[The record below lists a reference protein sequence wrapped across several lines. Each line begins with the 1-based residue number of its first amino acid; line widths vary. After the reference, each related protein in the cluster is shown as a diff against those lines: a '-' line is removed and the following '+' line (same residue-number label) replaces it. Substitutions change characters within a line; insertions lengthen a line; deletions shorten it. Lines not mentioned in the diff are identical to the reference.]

1 MDKQLLKTDEMQT
14 AGLPKL
20 IAKYSVITF
29 CALFFN
35 EFYNIIDTL
44 FVSRGVGDNAMGGVS
59 IIFPFMM
66 IQGAVSQTIGSGTA
80 TIVSRLLGKRE
91 YEKAG
96 SATANAML
104 AFYTTSILI
113 TAAGLIFITPLLRL
127 FGATEDIMPYAK
139 EYFTIILVGNVFS
152 TGFSSIIRA
161 EGKMVYSLLIW
172 LIPTAVNISL
182 DALFIYVLDMGVKGA
197 ALATV
202 MSYFTSFVMCVIFF
216 RKISV
221 QRFDRIKIELKML
234 WEIITLGVPMLLQL
248 GSISILFMIINH
260 VLSSAGGTLSVNTFA
275 YVSKILSF
283 AIVPFNA
290 VAAAISP
297 IISFNYG
304 AGELK
309 RINKTF
315 NISVFMC
322 EIYSVIGITA
332 AFTLSEIFIKIFT
345 ADSQIISQGAYAL
358 KILSFALPTVPFTI
372 ITGIYFQ
379 ALGQK
384 VKALF
389 TNSLIL
395 VVFIL
400 SIAVLIKMKGI
411 DGVYFAVV
419 SAGLLSGAASMI
431 LKRVNQKRI

>member
-66 IQGAVSQTIGSGTA
+66 IQGAVSQTIGSGAA

-152 TGFSSIIRA
+152 TGFS
-161 EGKMVYSLLIW
+161 
-172 LIPTAVNISL
+172 
-182 DALFIYVLDMGVKGA
+182 GA
-197 ALATV
+197 
-202 MSYFTSFVMCVIFF
+202 
-216 RKISV
+216 
-221 QRFDRIKIELKML
+221 
-234 WEIITLGVPMLLQL
+234 
-248 GSISILFMIINH
+248 
-260 VLSSAGGTLSVNTFA
+260 FA
-275 YVSKILSF
+275 S
-283 AIVPFNA
+283 
-290 VAAAISP
+290 
-297 IISFNYG
+297 
-304 AGELK
+304 
-309 RINKTF
+309 R
-315 NISVFMC
+315 
-322 EIYSVIGITA
+322 
-332 AFTLSEIFIKIFT
+332 
-345 ADSQIISQGAYAL
+345 
-358 KILSFALPTVPFTI
+358 
-372 ITGIYFQ
+372 
-379 ALGQK
+379 
-384 VKALF
+384 
-389 TNSLIL
+389 
-395 VVFIL
+395 
-400 SIAVLIKMKGI
+400 
-411 DGVYFAVV
+411 
-419 SAGLLSGAASMI
+419 
-431 LKRVNQKRI
+431 R